1 MEIYD
6 FNDYNCCPK
15 KVYLTRW
22 SLLGSFCPNYIDIL
36 IQSVFSPKR
45 VSQKIENTMTWA
57 KSPSLRT
64 PCMVKMHFEKYIY
77 FFGTNAS
84 QKAQP
89 NK

>member
-36 IQSVFSPKR
+36 IQSVFSP
-45 VSQKIENTMTWA
+45 
-57 KSPSLRT
+57 
-64 PCMVKMHFEKYIY
+64 
-77 FFGTNAS
+77 
-84 QKAQP
+84 
-89 NK
+89 